1 MEITSSVGL
10 DKRTSSTTKL
20 PHYRNT
26 HKRLLPALATKL
38 SSLQPMDRDV
48 SDFRWIATP
57 KWFQPVSSL
66 QHAYEYCSSES
77 AQEKAMGL
85 QYVGWHS
92 LVQAHSS
99 WHRGEPNNSD
109 KIEYAIVRLKESIDA
124 GQFVLLSAL
133 VMYLVNRTPDA
144 SFSDTWYLL
153 GRAYQER
160 DAHREAHGAFQQAV
174 YSEPSASVYWL
185 SIAILFFRI
194 NQYRDSFDAMDRSVR
209 LNPFA
214 AISVAYSRDCL
225 VATSWSH
232 DSKIASCLS

>member
-1 MEITSSVGL
+1 
-10 DKRTSSTTKL
+10 
-20 PHYRNT
+20 
-26 HKRLLPALATKL
+26 
-38 SSLQPMDRDV
+38 
-48 SDFRWIATP
+48 
-57 KWFQPVSSL
+57 
-66 QHAYEYCSSES
+66 
-77 AQEKAMGL
+77 MGL

-214 AISVAYSRDCL
+214 AITWLNLDILYARCQQGSDAFDAIQRSSELEGGQQLLEAAGISIANGDFCRHDPSHYSMVQPPLLL
-225 VATSWSH
+225 VH
-232 DSKIASCLS
+232 EPLDSTGLAEEIVIPELKDHIDFSPEDERS